1 MKFKLIID
9 KTKEEE
15 VAVTVHERS
24 SLTEQ
29 IEALVMQ
36 HTGSDRII
44 AYSDDEMKQLS
55 FDDIECITVLDGKT
69 YAIDARNKCY
79 RLKQRLY
86 ELETIVPSSFIR
98 INKSTLAN
106 EARLERFVATY
117 SGGVNARFVS
127 GYEEY
132 VSRRCFAQIKRRL
145 LEK

>member
-69 YAIDARNKCY
+69 YAIDARNKRY

-86 ELETIVPSSFIR
+86 ELESTLPACFIR
-98 INKSTLAN
+98 INKSALAN
-106 EARLERFVATY
+106 ERALDRFT
-117 SGGVNARFVS
+117 VNYAGSVDAVFKC
-127 GYEEY
+127 GYREY
-132 VSRRCFAQIKRRL
+132 VSRRCFAEIRRRY
-145 LEK
+145 EGI